1 MRKLFTAALL
11 FISVQSA
18 SGQALG
24 SQVGEPTKEKLNGKQ
39 TSIILADKS
48 NTLVLH
54 QKKANSYEIHAFDPD
69 LTFEASYE
77 LKLPKTGKIEHE
89 LLRVVGV
96 EDKLVM
102 LTAYFDEVEK
112 IKSIFAWKLDVEGT
126 FDSEFIL
133 VDEINSKEGLDPKS
147 VAVEIGHSEDG
158 KAFFYFRKIM
168 TPQGEPT
175 KFMYKLFGKNAAVL
189 ADKVITTNYI
199 NKEVM
204 VKDFVV
210 DGSSSLFLTAKV
222 QDVNMSKRP
231 SRVELPYH
239 WTALHFSVVDNKLRE
254 YKLDLGAGIFVQEVT
269 IALVKDEDK
278 LHAAGFYGNSQR
290 GGMSGSYITTF
301 DIITHQMLRKTMEV
315 FDKPFIEINRA
326 TMRKFVDTN
335 IPRKIIRGVMDVR
348 ASLLVRPGGN
358 VFLLGE
364 VYRVNKE
371 VPRGENPAT
380 YPDEKSKTTHYIQ
393 GLLVVNFNARGSVE
407 WQTSMAINQA
417 TLNEQGA
424 SISFVVGMVR
434 DKVALVFNDHPANA
448 YISDPMK
455 KENMEK
461 PDTKSS
467 STFIAYIDKYGK
479 LDADVLWL
487 DKEEA
492 SIVLPYSAYQLNRT
506 QTLALAHSQKG
517 TYRLV
522 KLTFY

>member
-1 MRKLFTAALL
+1 MRKLFTAAFL
-11 FISVQSA
+11 FISLQSA
-18 SGQALG
+18 SGQALS

-39 TSIILADKS
+39 SSIILADKS

-69 LTFEASYE
+69 LTFETSYE
-77 LKLPKTGKIEHE
+77 LKLPKTGKTEHE
-89 LLRVVGV
+89 LIQVIGV
-96 EDKLVM
+96 EDKLIM
-102 LTAYFDEVEK
+102 LTTYFDEAEK
-112 IKSIFAWKLDVEGT
+112 IRSVYAWKLEVEGT

-133 VDEINSKEGLDPKS
+133 VDEINSKEGIDPQSVSYALGKS
-147 VAVEIGHSEDG
+147 QDG
-158 KAFFYFRKIM
+158 KAFFYFRKIT

-175 KFMYKLFGKNAAVL
+175 KFIYKLFGKNVAVL
-189 ADKVITTNYI
+189 ADKVITTKFV
-199 NKEVM
+199 NKDVT
-204 VKDFVV
+204 VKDFVA
-210 DGSSSLFLTAKV
+210 DGSDNLFLTAKV
-222 QDVNMSKRP
+222 QDMNMSKRP
-231 SRVELPYH
+231 SRVELPYY
-239 WTALHFSVVDNKLRE
+239 WTALHYSVSETKLYE
-254 YKLDLGAGIFVQEVT
+254 YKLDLGPGIFVQEVT

-278 LHAAGFYGNSQR
+278 IHAAGFYGNSQR
-290 GGMSGSYITTF
+290 SGMSGSYITTF
-301 DIITHQMLRKTMEV
+301 DIITHQMLRKTLEV

-358 VFLLGE
+358 VFLIGE

-371 VPRGENPAT
+371 VPRGEKPDT
-380 YPDEKSKTTHYIQ
+380 YPNEKSKITHYIQ

-417 TLNEQGA
+417 PLNEEGA

-434 DKVALVFNDHPANA
+434 DKVALVYNDHPANA
-448 YISDPMK
+448 YVSDPMK
-455 KENMEK
+455 KETMER

-467 STFIAYIDKYGK
+467 ATFIAYVDKYGK

-506 QTLALAHSQKG
+506 QTLALAHSPKG